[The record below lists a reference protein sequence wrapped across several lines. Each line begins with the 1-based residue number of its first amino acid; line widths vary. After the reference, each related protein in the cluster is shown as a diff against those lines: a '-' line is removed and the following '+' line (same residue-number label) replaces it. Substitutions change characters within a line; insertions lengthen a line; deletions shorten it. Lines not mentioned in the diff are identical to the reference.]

1 MAASRKPTDPAK
13 TATMAG
19 GLFAVDRE
27 FFWKVSTINAVK
39 ILSIMT
45 SINSGGRLRRGDGGL
60 GGREPGAQLSS
71 VEMRRKHGDPPLQVS
86 LTFQQCFMSFEV
98 D

>member
-1 MAASRKPTDPAK
+1 MKVAASRKPTDPAK

-39 ILSIMT
+39 ILSITT

-60 GGREPGAQLSS
+60 GRREPGAQLSS

-86 LTFQQCFMSFEV
+86 LTFQ
-98 D
+98 